1 MAAYRGAAE
10 PPPLRRGEVTDIPV
24 LPRLFLAL
32 CIQRLLQ
39 DLLGLCFVMSH
50 QNQHVVAPLL

>member
-10 PPPLRRGEVTDIPV
+10 APPLSGEEVTDIPV
-24 LPRLFLAL
+24 LPRLCLAL

-50 QNQHVVAPLL
+50 QNQHVADPLL